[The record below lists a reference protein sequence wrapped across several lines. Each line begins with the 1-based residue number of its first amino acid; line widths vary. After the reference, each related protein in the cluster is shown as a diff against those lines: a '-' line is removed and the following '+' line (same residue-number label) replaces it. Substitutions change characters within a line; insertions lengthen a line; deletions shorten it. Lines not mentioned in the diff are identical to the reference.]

1 PEMPGTGTIHL
12 PKRARD
18 VRQIEAVGNQPA
30 GRAFLFPT
38 ADDFR
43 LDCRTNA
50 MLGFRF
56 QEGPRH
62 EEYGAVAVFT
72 DKHCDKWDIIEPN

>member
-1 PEMPGTGTIHL
+1 MPGTGTIHL
-12 PKRARD
+12 LKEARD
-18 VRQIEAVGNQPA
+18 VRQIEAVCHQPA

-43 LDCRTNA
+43 LDWQTNA
-50 MLGFRF
+50 MLGFKY

-62 EEYGAVAVFT
+62 EEYDTVAVFT
-72 DKHCDKWDIIEPN
+72 DKHCDKWDVIEPN